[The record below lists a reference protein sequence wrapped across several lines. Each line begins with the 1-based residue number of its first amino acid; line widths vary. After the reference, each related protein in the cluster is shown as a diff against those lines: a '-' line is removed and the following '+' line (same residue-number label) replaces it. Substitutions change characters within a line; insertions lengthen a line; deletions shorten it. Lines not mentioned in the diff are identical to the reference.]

1 MLKLLPFFKFGIVF
15 ATFQFIKA
23 QNYTMFMNSQY
34 HIAMKDLRYII
45 LSAISLITL
54 FIISSCSTT
63 SSLPYDDVYY
73 SSKDNV
79 GKQPAS
85 TLSEDVYKSSSSTG
99 DYQSYYKGNESE
111 VSQVPVGAGAEGNQ
125 QYSSEGNSSEDI
137 YYDSD
142 YESRIKRFN
151 NEGSSLGY
159 YDDYYTDGNAC
170 GCGNSNS
177 NWSFSVGIGAGYG
190 WGWSMGYGYGWPYYG
205 WGYPYYGWG
214 YPYYGGSYWA
224 GYNNGYWNGY
234 WDGYYGYPGYGGG
247 YYPDYGYGYGSTYRP
262 RNGRGGGSN
271 VPRTGERGSSGI
283 TNPAY
288 REKTVVA
295 GGSGFARSGDNGL
308 GSGGGSIGGGNQG
321 NSKTRPAE
329 SIRVKPVKSDNKSD
343 VRAKN
348 NPTDRKPVIK
358 NETGLKTNTGTGYR
372 KPVESSKTDI
382 KAKPRYEK
390 PKSYRTLPAQQ
401 ARSGKEYVAPKRN
414 TQPKKRTSNT
424 AVRSNT
430 RKPLN
435 QPNTNYNRSS
445 STRSRSNSAVKS
457 RTNTRSRTTTTRTRS
472 SSSRSSSSPS
482 RSYSS
487 PSRSSA
493 SSSRSYS
500 SPTRSSGSSGGGSRS
515 SSSRSGS
522 RGGGHR

>member
-1 MLKLLPFFKFGIVF
+1 
-15 ATFQFIKA
+15 
-23 QNYTMFMNSQY
+23 MFMNSQY

-54 FIISSCSTT
+54 FVISSCSTT

-73 SSKDNV
+73 SSKDDV
-79 GKQPAS
+79 GRIPTN

-99 DYQSYYKGNESE
+99 DYQSYYKGNESGE
-111 VSQVPVGAGAEGNQ
+111 SQVAVGSGAQGSQ
-125 QYSSEGNSSEDI
+125 QYSGEGSSSDDI

-159 YDDYYTDGNAC
+159 YDDYYTDGNGY
-170 GCGNSNS
+170 GCGSSNS
-177 NWSFSVGIGAGYG
+177 NWSFNVGIGAGYG
-190 WGWSMGYGYGWPYYG
+190 WGWSMGYGYGWPSYG
-205 WGYPYYGWG
+205 WGYPSYGWG

-271 VPRTGERGSSGI
+271 VPGTGERGSSGI
-283 TNPAY
+283 TNPSF
-288 REKTVVA
+288 RDKTVVA
-295 GGSGFARSGDNGL
+295 GGGNFSRGGDVGM

-321 NSKTRPAE
+321 NTKTRPAE
-329 SIRVKPVKSDNKSD
+329 SIRVKPITSDNKQNVSARTNPANGKPMIKKD
-343 VRAKN
+343 V
-348 NPTDRKPVIK
+348 
-358 NETGLKTNTGTGYR
+358 GSKTNTDTRYR
-372 KPVESSKTDI
+372 KPVQSSKSDL

-401 ARSGKEYVAPKRN
+401 PRSGKEYVAPKRN
-414 TQPKKRTSNT
+414 SQAKRQPSNK
-424 AVRSNT
+424 AVRNNM

-435 QPNTNYNRSS
+435 QPRTNYNRGSNSRSKTNSS
-445 STRSRSNSAVKS
+445 VKPSSNNRSRSTTTRSRGSSTKS
-457 RTNTRSRTTTTRTRS
+457 YSK
-472 SSSRSSSSPS
+472 PS

-487 PSRSSA
+487 PSRSSG

-500 SPTRSSGSSGGGSRS
+500 SPSRSSGSSGGGSRG
-515 SSSRSGS
+515 GS